1 MMRLVLV
8 LALMAMAGN
17 SEASRGGDIL
27 GDDNPYPLACFDF
40 SGGWK
45 SDSGEFLA
53 IEQGQCE
60 WLKIKATY
68 DSQDAITTI
77 VPDDKARKISGNR
90 WVGEVRHRWNNKT
103 YATVIETH
111 RTMQFEDR
119 VVTDL
124 VLLEKVNDNLILEST
139 YRTTE
144 MNPGEKECNPE
155 PQYSQKV
162 FRLQTGAGRSG
173 GYR

>member
-1 MMRLVLV
+1 
-8 LALMAMAGN
+8 MASAGV
-17 SEASRGGDIL
+17 SEASRGGGGSL

-40 SGGWK
+40 SGVWK

-68 DSQDAITTI
+68 DSQDVITTI

-103 YATVIETH
+103 YATMIETH
-111 RTMQFEDR
+111 RKMKYADR

-144 MNPGEKECNPE
+144 MNPGEEQCTTE
-155 PQYSQKV
+155 PRYTQRV
-162 FRLQTGAGRSG
+162 FRLQPGAGRSG